1 MHTGY
6 QLVVV
11 GDTYALGSIPA
22 HAGLPARSSG
32 GPIRRRVYPHACGAT
47 SSTWL
52 LWYPPWGLSP
62 RMWGYRGDRRSDLRG
77 ARSISVY
84 TGLPQPRWPTAR
96 ASRVY
101 PRAYGATLTF
111 RVPHGVWTGLSPR
124 MRGHPL
130 RFPMRPGTGRVY
142 PRVCGVTHQTLED
155 NPSTEGLS
163 PRMRGYREPVRRVAP
178 EGGSIPAYAGLP
190 ETAPSVPGG
199 HRVYPRVCGVTAKN
213 DGNELASGGLSPR
226 MRGYLSVTPRTMPI
240 AGSIPAYAG
249 LPGSRLGIGGGF
261 GVYPRVCGVT

>member
-1 MHTGY
+1 
-6 QLVVV
+6 
-11 GDTYALGSIPA
+11 
-22 HAGLPARSSG
+22 
-32 GPIRRRVYPHACGAT
+32 
-47 SSTWL
+47 
-52 LWYPPWGLSP
+52 
-62 RMWGYRGDRRSDLRG
+62 MWGYRGDRRSDLRG

-261 GVYPRVCGVT
+261 GVYPRVCGVTGGRRGSQRATGGLSPRMRGYLLCDDVAANGVGSIPAYAGLPTRAR